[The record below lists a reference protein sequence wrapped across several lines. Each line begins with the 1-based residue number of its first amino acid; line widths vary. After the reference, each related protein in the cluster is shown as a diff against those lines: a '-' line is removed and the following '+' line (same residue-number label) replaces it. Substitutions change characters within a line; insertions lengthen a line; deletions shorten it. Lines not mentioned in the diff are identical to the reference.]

1 MTSRWQERPEG
12 GGYFAI
18 WLLRAFALG
27 AGRPLA
33 RVLLYP
39 IVLYFFV
46 RRGPERRAS
55 RDYLQRVL
63 GRRPSAFE
71 VMRHIHCFA
80 STILD
85 RVYLLTDSFRRFEV
99 TTHGLETLH
108 ALIDRGRGVL
118 LFGSHLGSFDALRVL
133 AQKRPDVEVRVVLD
147 VAHNPALTRILA
159 ALNPKLAAGIIDAG
173 QDGMSITLAIKDA
186 VERGALVTV
195 LADRAVPGEH
205 TVPATVLGAEARLP
219 AAPWLMAAALKVP
232 VALCFGLYRGGNRYD
247 MHFEAFADSLALKRR
262 GRDHALAE
270 VVQRYAD
277 RLTHH
282 ARQAP
287 YNWFNF
293 YDFWQTPPLRDDRA
307 AARVVAADGRARG
320 EA

>member
-12 GGYFAI
+12 GSYLAMRLFRAI
-18 WLLRAFALG
+18 ALG
-27 AGRPLA
+27 CGRTLA
-33 RVLLYP
+33 RLLLFPVVAY
-39 IVLYFFV
+39 YFV

-55 RDYLQRVL
+55 GAYLSRVF
-63 GRRPSAFE
+63 GRPASSLE
-71 VMRHIHCFA
+71 VMRHLHCFA
-80 STILD
+80 ATVLD

-99 TTHGLETLH
+99 TTQGLDDLH
-108 ALIDRGRGVL
+108 ALLDQGRGVL

-133 AQKRPDVEVRVVLD
+133 AQKRPDVDVRVVLD
-147 VAHNPALTRILA
+147 LAHNPGVTRILS

-195 LADRAVPGEH
+195 LADRAVPGEQ
-205 TVPATVLGAEARLP
+205 TVPVSVLGAEARLP

-247 MHFEAFADSLALKRR
+247 MHFERFADSLALKRR

-282 ARQAP
+282 ARNAP

-293 YDFWQTPPLRDDRA
+293 YDFWQTPQVRDDRA
-307 AARVVAADGRARG
+307 AAVVAADGRARG